1 MYEIIIYQDKN
12 GKSQILDFL
21 YELVNKNGKD
31 AKINRNKVND
41 YIQLLAEYGT
51 YIGEPVCKHLEGDIW
66 ELRPLDNRIL
76 FAGVVNGKFV
86 LLHQFLKKT
95 QKTPNIEIDQAK
107 RELADYLER
116 SKNDGKI

>member
-95 QKTPNIEIDQAK
+95 QKTPKIEIDQAK